1 MNTSNHQS
9 AGLLLLVC
17 VGPFERS
24 VHRIID
30 NKVSSDILQSPQDV
44 GFVIESL
51 IAITKQAPNKNPYLV
66 ILGLAC
72 DVAFHLKNAA
82 SKYRELLPQI
92 RVRAIVIKKPVQLL
106 TRIIEGHFPV
116 IL

>member
-1 MNTSNHQS
+1 MSTSNLPS

-17 VGPFERS
+17 VEPFERS
-24 VHRIID
+24 VTRFISI
-30 NKVSSDILQSPQDV
+30 KVPSDILQSPQDV

-51 IAITKQAPNKNPYLV
+51 ITIAKQAPNKDPYIVL
-66 ILGLAC
+66 LGLAC

-92 RVRAIVIKKPVQLL
+92 RVCAIVIKDL
-106 TRIIEGHFPV
+106 I
-116 IL
+116 